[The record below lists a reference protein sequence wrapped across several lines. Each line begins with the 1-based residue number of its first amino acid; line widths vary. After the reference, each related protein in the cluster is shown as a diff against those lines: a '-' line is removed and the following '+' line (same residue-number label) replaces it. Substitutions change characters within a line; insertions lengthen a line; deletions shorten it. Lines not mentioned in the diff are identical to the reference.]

1 MKIWKWGHGGGQGIH
16 YSTQPTGSE
25 LKELVAQWAKL
36 LFMRWPW
43 KARELSLHSQLAALV
58 RKGFVYLNK
67 EKASISLFLPSNP
80 ITTSSSLLTSMFRVA
95 SAFFIPFLCATIRS
109 PFKPSSGLL
118 VIISHRADSTSH
130 LMKGEY
136 TSAVRSLLLYV
147 IWLLTTDAFCLP
159 SKIHHFTCWGLGIEI
174 PDLFHKYKED
184 MRVIAVRL
192 KVLVLVRDTD
202 LELNCLCLLIRR
214 IYRKL
219 TKFKFIPGMHNFLPN
234 PGMGSSNF
242 VHIVYIYSIHSF
254 WKEAPNISA

>member
-130 LMKGEY
+130 LKKG
-136 TSAVRSLLLYV
+136 TQVQSALFFYVLY
-147 IWLLTTDAFCLP
+147 AFCLP
-159 SKIHHFTCWGLGIEI
+159 SISTIS
-174 PDLFHKYKED
+174 
-184 MRVIAVRL
+184 
-192 KVLVLVRDTD
+192 LVGFTD
-202 LELNCLCLLIRR
+202 LGVKFPLCLL
-214 IYRKL
+214 RKRFYKKL
-219 TKFKFIPGMHNFLPN
+219 MKFKVESPSYAYSLWKLC
-234 PGMGSSNF
+234 MGSNNF
-242 VHIVYIYSIHSF
+242 VNIVYIYNIYSF
-254 WKEAPNISA
+254 

>member
-25 LKELVAQWAKL
+25 LKELVVQWAKL

-43 KARELSLHSQLAALV
+43 KARELSLHSQLAVLV

-118 VIISHRADSTSH
+118 VIISHRADSTNH
-130 LMKGEY
+130 LMKGAV
-136 TSAVRSLLLYV
+136 TSAVSSLLLYV
-147 IWLLTTDAFCLP
+147 IWLLTTDAFCLL
-159 SKIHHFTCWGLGIEI
+159 SKIHRFTCWFRNRNSRSISQILGGNES
-174 PDLFHKYKED
+174 DCSALETCSTSKGH
-184 MRVIAVRL
+184 RL
-192 KVLVLVRDTD
+192 GVKLP
-202 LELNCLCLLIRR
+202 LLTHQENLQKT
-214 IYRKL
+214 YE
-219 TKFKFIPGMHNFLPN
+219 
-234 PGMGSSNF
+234 
-242 VHIVYIYSIHSF
+242 V
-254 WKEAPNISA
+254 